1 MAEAAAADFPLMSVF
16 TEVFTAEE
24 CARIIE
30 TGGRVPASV
39 GMVNDP
45 TATDG
50 VRPVRDAA
58 VRSLPPDG
66 DFGWIYERLIHHA
79 GQLNQR
85 SLGFE
90 VEQAETLQLLSY
102 GPGQH
107 YDWHVDIGTFDLALR
122 KLSLIAFLSEPEDYD
137 GGELE
142 LFFSDQPA
150 MVERRRGTLVVFP
163 SFVLHRVR
171 AIARGRRFSRALWLR
186 GAQRFR

>member
-1 MAEAAAADFPLMSVF
+1 MAEAAADFPLMSVL
-16 TEVFTAEE
+16 TEAFTAEE

-30 TGGRVPASV
+30 TGGGLPASA

-45 TATDG
+45 AAKDG
-50 VRPVRDAA
+50 LRPVRDAT
-58 VRSLPPDG
+58 VRNLPPDA
-66 DFGWIYERLIHHA
+66 DFGWVYQRLIHHA
-79 GQLNQR
+79 GEINQR
-85 SLGFE
+85 ALGFE
-90 VEQAETLQLLSY
+90 VEQTETLQLLSY

-150 MVERRRGTLVVFP
+150 MVERRRGTLIVFP

-171 AIARGRRFSRALWLR
+171 AISRGRRFSLALWLR

>member
-1 MAEAAAADFPLMSVF
+1 MAAAVADFPLMTVF
-16 TEVFTAEE
+16 PGVFSAEE

-30 TGGRVPASV
+30 TGGRIPHSA
-39 GMVNDP
+39 GLVNDP
-45 TATDG
+45 TAKDG

-58 VRSLPPDG
+58 VRNLPLDA
-66 DFGWIYERLIHHA
+66 DFSWIYERLMHYA
-79 GQLNQR
+79 GQLNRQ

-90 VEQAETLQLLSY
+90 IENVETLQLLSY

-107 YDWHVDIGTFDLALR
+107 YDWHVDIGTFELALR
-122 KLSLIAFLSEPEDYD
+122 KLSLVAFLSDPGDYE

-142 LFFSDQPA
+142 LFFSDQPTA
-150 MVERRRGTLVVFP
+150 VERSRGALVLFP

-171 AIARGRRFSRALWLR
+171 AIARGRRYTLALWLR

>member
-1 MAEAAAADFPLMSVF
+1 MASAAVDFPLMTRF
-16 TEVFTAEE
+16 ADVFTAEE

-30 TGGRVPASV
+30 TGQRVSPAA
-39 GMVNDP
+39 GLVNDP
-45 TATDG
+45 NAAGG

-58 VRSLPPDG
+58 VRNLPLDT
-66 DFGWIYERLIHHA
+66 DFGWIYERLIGHA
-79 GQLNQR
+79 GQLNRQ

-90 VEQAETLQLLSY
+90 IENVETLQLLSY

-122 KLSLIAFLSEPEDYD
+122 KLSLVTFLSDPADYE

-142 LFFSDQPA
+142 LFFSDQPTA
-150 MVERRRGTLVVFP
+150 IDRSRGALVVFP

-171 AIARGRRFSRALWLR
+171 AIARGQRYTLALWLR